1 MSITVRGTMRIVT
14 KPVIESTRLSQ
25 MTIEIT
31 HEHFEQWNKVF
42 YGGDWKGRTELL
54 EYCLYTGLAQ
64 IEKRMDKNHKLD
76 VVE

>member
-1 MSITVRGTMRIVT
+1 MSITILGTMRIVT
-14 KPVIESTRLSQ
+14 RPVVESTRLSQ

-31 HEHFEQWNKVF
+31 HEDFEKWNKVF
-42 YGGDWKGRTELL
+42 YGGDWKNRTELL
-54 EYCLYTGLAQ
+54 EYCLYVGLAQ